1 MYRGAS
7 LFTVM
12 LFEVLTIFELE
23 NRGNNLNLSLGR
35 MMVLIFE
42 AHNFSETL
50 TFWILREN
58 STKNA
63 LM

>member
-1 MYRGAS
+1 M
-7 LFTVM
+7 
-12 LFEVLTIFELE
+12 FELE

-50 TFWILREN
+50 TF
-58 STKNA
+58 
-63 LM
+63 